1 MIKYLCSGRRGPL
14 TPRAHCEPAGDL
26 QNPKY
31 PCRNAG
37 APGGNAADGVRRQ
50 RPDLHLHLPVHLQSL
65 QQHADGAAAPPGQ
78 VRLGAAEGHSSVVIG
93 SGFVLTQRPCLPVQL
108 RERGRGRSR
117 RWQTSELREQR
128 RPQKVSRVSG
138 CPPLSLLELSVAEV
152 VLCPFFVS
160 ALWLLSCEL
169 GWTNVPK
176 TSRNLRTTPA
186 SAG

>member
-14 TPRAHCEPAGDL
+14 TPRAHREPAGDL

-31 PCRNAG
+31 PCGNAG

-50 RPDLHLHLPVHLQSL
+50 RPDLHLHLPVHLQGL

-78 VRLGAAEGHSSVVIG
+78 VRLGAAGERSSVFIG
-93 SGFVLTQRPCLPVQL
+93 SFVLTQRPCLPVQL
-108 RERGRGRSR
+108 RERGRGRTR
-117 RWQTSELREQR
+117 RWNTSQLGEQR
-128 RPQKVSRVSG
+128 CPQKVSRVSG
-138 CPPLSLLELSVAEV
+138 CPPLSLLELSVAEI
-152 VLCPFFVS
+152 VLCPSSVS
-160 ALWLLSCEL
+160 VLWLLSCEL
-169 GWTNVPK
+169 GWTSVPK